1 MREIKFRGKRIDN
14 GEWVEG
20 FYWHNIQDDRHLI
33 IVSVK
38 LTFMVS
44 GQTQENA
51 NVILESVGEF
61 TGLKDKNGKD
71 VYEGDIVFETGHGRN
86 IVEYSDSIACFG
98 YESKTGFR
106 PFPFFA
112 YLEIIGNVY
121 ENPEL
126 L

>member
-1 MREIKFRGKRIDN
+1 MRELKFQAIND
-14 GEWVEG
+14 EG
-20 FYWHNIQDDRHLI
+20 HIIIPDYIDRHGI
-33 IVSVK
+33 AWWK
-38 LTFMVS
+38 
-44 GQTQENA
+44 ENS
-51 NVILESVGEF
+51 IHTCTRRIRQF
-61 TGLKDKNGKD
+61 TGLKDKNGKEI
-71 VYEGDIVFETGHGRN
+71 YEGDIVFETGHGRN

-112 YLEIIGNVY
+112 YLEVIGNIY